1 MPDSLPKTNDF
12 EEIRPYHD
20 SEVIAVLKNL
30 LEDPIFHKVIH
41 YVFPKWDKK
50 EIWQLLKDVETV
62 KEFQKRL
69 MYPAV
74 HAIAE
79 KTITQ
84 LSNSGFDTL
93 SKNESYLY
101 ISNHRD
107 IILDSA
113 IFNVMLFE
121 AGMDT
126 CEVAIGS
133 NLLIQPW
140 LVDLVKLNKN
150 FIVHRE
156 IPSKK
161 LYEYSLRLSN
171 YIRNAVTV
179 KSSSVWIAQKEGR
192 TKDGNDITQAGLLK
206 MLSIS
211 GKGNIIDDFKR
222 LNFVPM
228 AISYEYEP
236 CDHLKA
242 REIAIRTETGNYKKQ
257 AGEDLQSMID
267 GITSFKGRFHM
278 SLGTTLKEKLE
289 TLNLGTTK
297 NDLMKELATLIN
309 KEIYALYRL
318 WPTNYIAFD
327 LLNNSGL
334 YEDQYTKE
342 DKQKFL
348 EHVEATIVKTGQK
361 HSVAK
366 EILLNMY
373 ANPVK
378 NKFNST
384 PPLL

>member
-1 MPDSLPKTNDF
+1 MPDSLLKTNDF

-20 SEVIAVLKNL
+20 SEVKGVLKRL
-30 LEDPIFHKVIH
+30 LEDPIFQKTIL

-50 EIWQLLKDVETV
+50 DILQLLKDVETV

-69 MYPAV
+69 MYAAV
-74 HAIAE
+74 HAVAA

-93 SKNESYLY
+93 NKNESYLY

-156 IPSKK
+156 VPSKQ

-171 YIRNAVTV
+171 YIRNAITV
-179 KSSSVWIAQKEGR
+179 RNSSVWIAQKEGR

-211 GKGNIIDDFKR
+211 GKGNIIEDFR
-222 LNFVPM
+222 NLNFVPM

-242 REIAIRTETGNYKKQ
+242 REIAIRNETGSYKKQ
-257 AGEDLQSMID
+257 SGEDLQSMID
-267 GITSFKGRFHM
+267 GITAFKGRVHI
-278 SLGTTLKEKLE
+278 SLGATLNDKLE
-289 TLNLGTTK
+289 NLTSGTNK
-297 NDLMKELATLIN
+297 NDLMKELASLVN

-327 LLNNSGL
+327 LLNNSNL

-348 EHVEATIVKTGQK
+348 DHIEVTIVKTGQS
-361 HSVAK
+361 HDLAK

-378 NKFNST
+378 NKFGSI
-384 PPLL
+384 PPLH

>member
-1 MPDSLPKTNDF
+1 MPDSLLKTNDF

-20 SEVIAVLKNL
+20 SEVKGVLKGL
-30 LEDPIFHKVIH
+30 LEDPIFQKAIQ

-50 EIWQLLKDVETV
+50 DIWQLLKDVETV

-69 MYPAV
+69 MYAAV
-74 HAIAE
+74 HAVAE

-171 YIRNAVTV
+171 YIRNAITV
-179 KSSSVWIAQKEGR
+179 NNSSVWIAQKEGR

-211 GKGNIIDDFKR
+211 GKGNIVDDFKS

-242 REIAIRTETGNYKKQ
+242 REIAIRNETGNYKKQ
-257 AGEDLQSMID
+257 SGEDLQSMID
-267 GITSFKGRFHM
+267 GITSYKGRFHI
-278 SLGTTLKEKLE
+278 SLGTTMSDKLD
-289 TLNLGTTK
+289 NLTSGTNK
-297 NDLMKELATLIN
+297 NDLMKELASLVN

-318 WPTNYIAFD
+318 WPTNYLAFD
-327 LLNNSGL
+327 MLNKDCL

-342 DKQKFL
+342 DKHKFL
-348 EHVEATIVKTGQK
+348 DHLEATIVKTGQP
-361 HSVAK
+361 HDVAK

-378 NKFNST
+378 NKFGSI
-384 PPLL
+384 PPLH